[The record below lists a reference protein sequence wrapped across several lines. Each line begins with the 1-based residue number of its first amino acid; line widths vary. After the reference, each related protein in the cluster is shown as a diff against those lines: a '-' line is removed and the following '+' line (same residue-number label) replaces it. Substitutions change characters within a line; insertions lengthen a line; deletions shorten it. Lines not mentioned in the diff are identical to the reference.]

1 MAIKTTIN
9 QATGTSFG
17 AKVNTFPK
25 AQQAVIADVIDT
37 LNNVIDGSIS
47 TTDLTLA
54 GTLAVTGVST
64 LTGGIVAGKGNV
76 TQITAIT
83 TGVATGA
90 TPAGVITTVSTTL
103 AGNTNA
109 TFIVTNGLVTA
120 TSVIMLTVDDSLTAS
135 VATVNVQEVSAGV
148 FSINI
153 SNITAVAFNNKIKI
167 NYLIV

>member
-25 AQQAVIADVIDT
+25 AQQAVITNVIDT

-47 TTDLTLA
+47 TTDLTLS

-76 TQITAIT
+76 TQLTSIT

-103 AGNTNA
+103 AGNTNS

-135 VATVNVQEVSAGV
+135 VATVAVKEVSAGV

-153 SNITAVAFNNKIKI
+153 SNITASAFNNKLKI
-167 NYLIV
+167 HYLIV

>member
-25 AQQAVIADVIDT
+25 AQRAVIADVIDT

-64 LTGGIVAGKGNV
+64 LTGGIVAGKGNI
-76 TQITAIT
+76 TQTGAIT

-109 TFIVTNGLVTA
+109 TFIVTNGLVTE

-135 VATVNVQEVSAGV
+135 VATVNVQGVSAGV

>member
-25 AQQAVIADVIDT
+25 AQQAVITNVIDT

-47 TTDLTLA
+47 TTDLTLS

-76 TQITAIT
+76 TQLTAIT

-109 TFIVTNGLVTA
+109 SFIVTNGLVTA

-135 VATVNVQEVSAGV
+135 VATVAVQEVGVGV

-153 SNITAVAFNNKIKI
+153 SNITASAFNNKLKI
-167 NYLIV
+167 HYLIV